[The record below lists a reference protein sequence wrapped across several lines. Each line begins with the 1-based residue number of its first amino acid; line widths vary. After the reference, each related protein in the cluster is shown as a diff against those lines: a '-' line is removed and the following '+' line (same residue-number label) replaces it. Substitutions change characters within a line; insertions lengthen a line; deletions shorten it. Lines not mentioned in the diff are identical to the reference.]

1 MSLAIVRTRALVGI
15 HAPAVNVETHL
26 SNGLPAFTIVGMPE
40 TCVKESKDR
49 VRSAILNS
57 HFEFPQRRITVNLA
71 PADLPKDGSR
81 FDLAIALGIL
91 AASDQ
96 IPADT
101 LDDYEFIGELALSGE
116 LRHCRGTIPVA
127 LATQAVQKR
136 LIAPQSCG
144 EELVLCTESEV
155 FLANNLLN
163 VCAHLH
169 QRCELNKAQA
179 NQSANIEI
187 NNDDNLD
194 MSDICGQDQ
203 AKRALLIAASGGHNL
218 LLFGPPGSGKS
229 MLASRLPS
237 ILPPLDSNEAL
248 EVLAIQSVVD
258 SNQDKLTFMRRPFR
272 SPHHTASA
280 VSLVGGGSQPRPGEI
295 SLAHN
300 GVLFLDELPEYKRS
314 VLEVLREPLESGH
327 ICISRAAAQV
337 KFPTQF
343 QLVAAMNPCSCGY
356 YGDGSDRCT
365 CSPANVLRYKDKIS
379 GPLLDRID
387 MQVFVPRISPQAFS
401 LSSSPHR
408 DETSSAY
415 RERVVLARDRAQQRQ
430 QTSNAQLAHSALKK
444 VCELG
449 SAERELLLNAVERF
463 NLSARSYDR
472 ILRVARTIAD
482 LDASETIEAPHL
494 SEALSYRNFDRFYS
508 RLARL

>member
-1 MSLAIVRTRALVGI
+1 
-15 HAPAVNVETHL
+15 
-26 SNGLPAFTIVGMPE
+26 
-40 TCVKESKDR
+40 
-49 VRSAILNS
+49 
-57 HFEFPQRRITVNLA
+57 
-71 PADLPKDGSR
+71 
-81 FDLAIALGIL
+81 
-91 AASDQ
+91 
-96 IPADT
+96 
-101 LDDYEFIGELALSGE
+101 
-116 LRHCRGTIPVA
+116 
-127 LATQAVQKR
+127 
-136 LIAPQSCG
+136 
-144 EELVLCTESEV
+144 
-155 FLANNLLN
+155 
-163 VCAHLH
+163 
-169 QRCELNKAQA
+169 
-179 NQSANIEI
+179 
-187 NNDDNLD
+187 
-194 MSDICGQDQ
+194 
-203 AKRALLIAASGGHNL
+203 
-218 LLFGPPGSGKS
+218 

-258 SNQDKLTFMRRPFR
+258 NNQDKLTLMRRPFR

-337 KFPTQF
+337 KFPAQF

-387 MQVFVPRISPQAFS
+387 MQVFVPRISPQAFA
-401 LSSSPHR
+401 LSSSPHH
-408 DETSSAY
+408 DETSNAY
-415 RERVVLARDRAQQRQ
+415 RERVILARDCAQRRQ
-430 QTSNAQLAHSALKK
+430 QASNAQLAHSALKE

-449 SAERELLLNAVERF
+449 STERELLHNAVERF

-472 ILRVARTIAD
+472 ILRVSRTIAD
-482 LDASETIEAPHL
+482 LDNSEIIQAKHL
-494 SEALSYRNFDRFYS
+494 SEALNYRNFDRFYS
-508 RLARL
+508 RMARL